1 MPAAAHGRTHL
12 SRGHRIPTSPRSRS
26 STPTCRSACWPV
38 WRWCWD
44 PCRVPAGPRSRD
56 TSAACPLTCEQAD
69 ARDRWRHEDEL
80 INQRL
85 TWLLSAHALLGAG
98 YAWLRY
104 RVAEVRLD
112 LAAQD
117 KPPQSL
123 RDEVPRYL
131 AQLDELMGFLA
142 LVGLGVTLLVGLGI
156 VAACMAQNRLKRDH
170 PGLALGVSRLT
181 TNLGRCTAL
190 AVPAACLL
198 GWVHVRGFGL
208 PGGAGLALVSLGV
221 IVALLLSLER
231 PAR

>member
-1 MPAAAHGRTHL
+1 MSG
-12 SRGHRIPTSPRSRS
+12 
-26 STPTCRSACWPV
+26 
-38 WRWCWD
+38 
-44 PCRVPAGPRSRD
+44 
-56 TSAACPLTCEQAD
+56 EQAD

-104 RVAEVRLD
+104 RQAEVRLEFQK
-112 LAAQD
+112 LAPT
-117 KPPQSL
+117 PPAL
-123 RDEVPRYL
+123 LAEVQRYL
-131 AQLDELMGFLA
+131 AELDELMGFLA

-156 VAACMAQNRLKRDH
+156 VAACLAQNRLKRDH
-170 PGLALGVSRLT
+170 PGLVLGVSRLT

-208 PGGAGLALVSLGV
+208 PGGAALALVCVGV
-221 IVALLLSLER
+221 GVGLMLALER
-231 PAR
+231 RAPPGPGTAPLPAATPDTTPATTPTVTPNTTPTTPTTPPH

>member
-1 MPAAAHGRTHL
+1 MSTAATDC
-12 SRGHRIPTSPRSRS
+12 P
-26 STPTCRSACWPV
+26 ST
-38 WRWCWD
+38 
-44 PCRVPAGPRSRD
+44 
-56 TSAACPLTCEQAD
+56 D
-69 ARDRWRHEDEL
+69 ARERWRHEDEL

-112 LAAQD
+112 LKAQAA
-117 KPPQSL
+117 PPQAL
-123 RDEVPRYL
+123 LDEVPRYL